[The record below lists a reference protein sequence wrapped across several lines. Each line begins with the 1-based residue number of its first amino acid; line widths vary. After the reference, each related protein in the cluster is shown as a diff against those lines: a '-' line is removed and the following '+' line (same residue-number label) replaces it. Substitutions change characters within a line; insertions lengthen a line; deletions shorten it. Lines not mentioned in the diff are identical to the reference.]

1 MHQRLAHREERLHG
15 LGVLALVVETVDLAA
30 GVEEPVEELRE
41 RPADGVLRER
51 RERVLSRGGQNLNSA
66 FGMSSAYSD
75 VPR

>member
-15 LGVLALVVETVDLAA
+15 LGVLALVVQAVDLAA

-51 RERVLSRGGQNLNSA
+51 RERGLLLFSVVLGSRAGPLRVS
-66 FGMSSAYSD
+66 
-75 VPR
+75 VL